1 MLDLN
6 YRVASP
12 RVLIRN
18 LALPVEQ
25 QEAPVHLAEDSAFTA
40 LIGLADGHFSRH
52 ITFGQFVPS
61 LY

>member
-18 LALPVEQ
+18 LALLVQQ
-25 QEAPVHLAEDSAFTA
+25 QEAPVHLAEDSAFTH
-40 LIGLADGHFSRH
+40 LIGLAGGHFSRR
-52 ITFGQFVPS
+52 ITFG
-61 LY
+61 